1 MNDFVLSLLS
11 RGYGQIVPNEDGHA
25 GRLEVCFEPQDYF
38 NWKSQPPLLHLTSS
52 GRIFGGLEPAPPK
65 TYSTRRGPLILYSED
80 LALAYRSC
88 QVNRKRKALSCPK
101 QEAEKQLH
109 TLQDLTGAI
118 LAFGKRKVGS
128 LAGVTH
134 PLLPDKHVTQN
145 ISMHHRPGEKNY
157 NSSQVKGENTN
168 QIRYQPR
175 FLCSPRPNR
184 ADLGPLPPISE
195 GLVHVQLQEK
205 AQAPSDEEMTF
216 KTKEQKDQK
225 PKERKRQ
232 VKSLRIAT
240 DTCRANM
247 SPIPETEPAHQT
259 EDQTVTP
266 ATVKNTSTI
275 LPHLIDHPQDLSGR
289 GKRSRMESGGGVG
302 EMCALRSVYVDSSLE
317 CSPLSRVNYY
327 GGHMEGSRQMRH
339 CGGETHMRRVNIE
352 TDPSFTVFHLPPI
365 NQSSL
370 VNSSSDITLTMN
382 QTEIK
387 EKKSSCENLPKRDLH
402 IHLPDIKVGT
412 THENPSER
420 RVHSQVLL
428 LFPAQTEQTDTHQP
442 DDELHRTPVKE
453 TEPCGDLEH
462 AVGIDQ
468 RKQDPLSDSKCRIIE
483 MDLGHVMWSDDLEKG
498 DQHPPL
504 GPLPPLVGRRGPG
517 KQSSMAVYRQ
527 NLHDPED
534 TTETQTGITRGCLPL
549 ELREWQGGQA
559 VGTLIM
565 GPDGEIIR
573 LSLWDPAV
581 DTEDHPIMGDV
592 TQGHVLKVVTSEGD
606 LKQPWTAFTQDHD
619 TDEEE
624 DTTSNTEETTSNTER
639 LDSSHEKFKVNKT
652 AEKMNA
658 KKRQHPLGSHNKTV
672 RKRQVFKISSH
683 EETNAEEEE
692 EQLED
697 EEEEEE
703 EEEDE
708 EEEEQEEVDEEEED
722 EDENEENG
730 SDNKPV
736 NKARVFRVKAH
747 AHQNNAEDDFSS
759 DCQRIQKERVIK
771 LRLHAEQTKAKRKK
785 IHLGADNQIIQDEQV
800 FKVRSRAKQTNAKKD
815 DCLGADSEIIQEEKV
830 FKVRSRAKQTN
841 AKRKDDCLGADSEI
855 IHETQTFKER
865 SHAKRTKAKRKEDC
879 FGSDSEIIQDEQIYL
894 PEERLEEMSS
904 STTPQL
910 NKTGEEATKRN
921 RKVKATTLQP
931 ETKVTRGSRRSKG
944 VAPAISPKS
953 THLSPRAHS
962 PDSLSPEGQAE
973 IPTGLPTE
981 AEKGHSENTV
991 GREYAE
997 HMLVEEVK
1005 KNKKSNKHT
1014 GKSKGKSVQ
1023 IHEDIETRNTSVPDD
1038 PTPTSKKVGY
1048 ILVHMLILILYALYL
1063 LQYSLNLQKKK
1074 KTGREKKEETKEEKE
1089 EPTKKAQNL
1098 TVKVKKKKGQPAFVV
1113 GKPRPQDVERM
1124 AYPVDEPERLMTH
1137 EREVTTHD
1145 SEDELE
1151 NTENTP
1157 EHTYTDSEDDRDA
1170 DTDPE
1175 STDTHEAHQV
1185 SPGSVYSTHRSQHS
1199 LITAR
1204 SDASIHRLSQSSVR
1218 TPSMGM
1224 ASHCGPCSPAPLSL
1238 ICLPPQS
1245 ATPPA
1250 SDPTGSEPG
1259 NHVKSNEV
1267 PPNQTDKK
1275 AAALAEKAERRRL
1288 EVEKKRKEREEEK
1301 KRQQEKE
1308 VTEERMRLELEEE
1321 QRKRAEEARLQKIR
1335 EEDERQRR
1343 QEEEMER
1350 QRRER
1355 AEKDRERRQQEEKR
1369 RLLERLQRERQEE
1382 EKRQAAQLE
1391 RRRLEEEAR
1400 KEEELRKLSEME
1412 EAERLEYL
1420 RRQQEEEEERRKA
1433 AEERRR
1439 REEEAAMHAE
1449 EQARL
1454 QAELFVRQRAA
1465 LEQHLKF
1472 QRGLFVEA
1480 EGLEQTQ
1487 DISRPW
1493 IFSYFAL
1500 LKLLGL
1506 DDAASE
1512 DTLKDVL

>member
-1 MNDFVLSLLS
+1 LRGFVLAPLFVYLFIGTSFLLAGFVSLFRIRTIMKHDGTKTEKLEKLMVRIGVFSVLYTVPATIVIACYFYEQAFREQWEKTWHMQTCKRFAVPCPVNNFAPMSPDFTVFMIKYLMTMIVGITSGFWIWSGKTLQSWRRFYKRLS
-11 RGYGQIVPNEDGHA
+11 NSNQGETT
-25 GRLEVCFEPQDYF
+25 DYF
-38 NWKSQPPLLHLTSS
+38 NWKSQPPLLRLTSS

-80 LALAYRSC
+80 LALAYRSG
-88 QVNRKRKALSCPK
+88 QVNRKRKAPSCPK

-134 PLLPDKHVTQN
+134 PLLPDKHVIQN
-145 ISMHHRPGEKNY
+145 INMHHRPGEKNY
-157 NSSQVKGENTN
+157 NSSQVK
-168 QIRYQPR
+168 
-175 FLCSPRPNR
+175 
-184 ADLGPLPPISE
+184 
-195 GLVHVQLQEK
+195 
-205 AQAPSDEEMTF
+205 DEQMTF

-225 PKERKRQ
+225 PKERKRP
-232 VKSLRIAT
+232 VKSLRIAA
-240 DTCRANM
+240 DPCRAHM
-247 SPIPETEPAHQT
+247 SPIPESEPAHQT
-259 EDQTVTP
+259 EDQTVFP
-266 ATVKNTSTI
+266 ATRKITATI
-275 LPHLIDHPQDLSGR
+275 LPHLIDHPKDLNGR
-289 GKRSRMESGGGVG
+289 GKHSRMESGGGVG
-302 EMCALRSVYVDSSLE
+302 EMCTLRSVYVDSSLE

-327 GGHMEGSRQMRH
+327 GGHMEGSRQ
-339 CGGETHMRRVNIE
+339 N
-352 TDPSFTVFHLPPI
+352 
-365 NQSSL
+365 
-370 VNSSSDITLTMN
+370 
-382 QTEIK
+382 
-387 EKKSSCENLPKRDLH
+387 
-402 IHLPDIKVGT
+402 
-412 THENPSER
+412 
-420 RVHSQVLL
+420 
-428 LFPAQTEQTDTHQP
+428 
-442 DDELHRTPVKE
+442 ELHRTLVKE
-453 TEPCGDLEH
+453 TEPRGDLEH

-527 NLHDPED
+527 NLHDPVD

-565 GPDGEIIR
+565 GPDGEIIC

-592 TQGHVLKVVTSEGD
+592 TQ
-606 LKQPWTAFTQDHD
+606 
-619 TDEEE
+619 EE
-624 DTTSNTEETTSNTER
+624 DTTSNTEETTSNTEQP
-639 LDSSHEKFKVNKT
+639 DSSHEEFRVNKT
-652 AEKMNA
+652 SEKMNTT
-658 KKRQHPLGSHNKTV
+658 KRWHPFGSHNKTV
-672 RKRQVFKISSH
+672 QKRQVFKVSSH

-692 EQLED
+692 EQSED
-697 EEEEEE
+697 EEEVEEEEEE
-703 EEEDE
+703 EE
-708 EEEEQEEVDEEEED
+708 EEVDEEEED
-722 EDENEENG
+722 EDGENG

-736 NKARVFRVKAH
+736 NNAQVFKVKAH
-747 AHQNNAEDDFSS
+747 AQQNNAEDDFGS
-759 DCQRIQKERVIK
+759 DCQIIQKEKVIK
-771 LRLHAEQTKAKRKK
+771 VRLHAEQTKAKRKENR
-785 IHLGADNQIIQDEQV
+785 LGADNEIIQDEQV
-800 FKVRSRAKQTNAKKD
+800 HKVRSRAKQTNAKKD
-815 DCLGADSEIIQEEKV
+815 DCSGAESEIIQEEKV
-830 FKVRSRAKQTN
+830 FKVRSHAKQTN

-855 IHETQTFKER
+855 IHETQDRQKSRQDYQRRQSESQ
-865 SHAKRTKAKRKEDC
+865 SHGILCSCFCVYKICPDAQDC
-879 FGSDSEIIQDEQIYL
+879 FD
-894 PEERLEEMSS
+894 R
-904 STTPQL
+904 
-910 NKTGEEATKRN
+910 
-921 RKVKATTLQP
+921 
-931 ETKVTRGSRRSKG
+931 
-944 VAPAISPKS
+944 
-953 THLSPRAHS
+953 
-962 PDSLSPEGQAE
+962 
-973 IPTGLPTE
+973 
-981 AEKGHSENTV
+981 KGHSENTG

-1005 KNKKSNKHT
+1005 KNKKSNKQT

-1023 IHEDIETRNTSVPDD
+1023 IHEGIETLNTSVPDD
-1038 PTPTSKKVGY
+1038 PTPTSKK
-1048 ILVHMLILILYALYL
+1048 
-1063 LQYSLNLQKKK
+1063 KKK
-1074 KTGREKKEETKEEKE
+1074 KTGKQKKEETKEEKE
-1089 EPTKKAQNL
+1089 EPIKAQNV

-1113 GKPRPQDVERM
+1113 
-1124 AYPVDEPERLMTH
+1124 AC
-1137 EREVTTHD
+1137 
-1145 SEDELE
+1145 
-1151 NTENTP
+1151 
-1157 EHTYTDSEDDRDA
+1157 
-1170 DTDPE
+1170 
-1175 STDTHEAHQV
+1175 
-1185 SPGSVYSTHRSQHS
+1185 
-1199 LITAR
+1199 
-1204 SDASIHRLSQSSVR
+1204 SDASFHRLSQSSIR

-1238 ICLPPQS
+1238 IYLPPQS
-1245 ATPPA
+1245 ALPPA
-1250 SDPTGSEPG
+1250 SDPTKSDPG
-1259 NHVKSNEV
+1259 NDVKSNEV
-1267 PPNQTDKK
+1267 PTNQTDKK

-1308 VTEERMRLELEEE
+1308 ATEERMRLELEEE

-1335 EEDERQRR
+1335 EEDERQRK
-1343 QEEEMER
+1343 QKEEMER
-1350 QRRER
+1350 QRREQ

-1391 RRRLEEEAR
+1391 HLRLEEEAR

-1420 RRQQEEEEERRKA
+1420 RRQKEEEEERRKA

-1454 QAELFVRQRAA
+1454 QAELFARQRAA

>member
-1 MNDFVLSLLS
+1 MKDFVLSLLS
-11 RGYGQIVPNEDGHA
+11 RGYGQIVPNEDGHD

-38 NWKSQPPLLHLTSS
+38 NWKSQPPLLRLTSS
-52 GRIFGGLEPAPPK
+52 GRFFGGLVPVPPK

-80 LALAYRSC
+80 LALAYRSG
-88 QVNRKRKALSCPK
+88 QVNRKRKAPSCPK

-118 LAFGKRKVGS
+118 LAFGKKKTFVGS

-134 PLLPDKHVTQN
+134 PLLPDKHVIQN
-145 ISMHHRPGEKNY
+145 INMHHRPEEKNY

-168 QIRYQPR
+168 QIKYQPR

-184 ADLGPLPPISE
+184 ADLGPLPPITD
-195 GLVHVQLQEK
+195 GLVHVQIPEK
-205 AQAPSDEEMTF
+205 TQAASDEQMTF
-216 KTKEQKDQK
+216 KTKEQKEQLKEK
-225 PKERKRQ
+225 PKERKRP
-232 VKSLRIAT
+232 VKSLRIAA
-240 DTCRANM
+240 DTCRAHM
-247 SPIPETEPAHQT
+247 SPIPETEPAHRT
-259 EDQTVTP
+259 EDQTETP
-266 ATVKNTSTI
+266 ATKKITSTI
-275 LPHLIDHPQDLSGR
+275 LPHLIDHPKDLNNR

-302 EMCALRSVYVDSSLE
+302 EMCTLRSVYVDPSLE

-365 NQSSL
+365 NQSPL

-402 IHLPDIKVGT
+402 VHLPDIKEGT

-420 RVHSQVLL
+420 RMHNKVLL
-428 LFPAQTEQTDTHQP
+428 LFPAQTEHTDTHQP
-442 DDELHRTPVKE
+442 EDDLHRTPVKE
-453 TEPCGDLEH
+453 TEPRGDLEH
-462 AVGIDQ
+462 AVG
-468 RKQDPLSDSKCRIIE
+468 KQDPLSDSKCRIIE
-483 MDLGHVMWSDDLEKG
+483 MDLRHVMWSDDLEKG

-527 NLHDPED
+527 NLHDPAD

-581 DTEDHPIMGDV
+581 DTKDHPIMGDV

-606 LKQPWTAFTQDHD
+606 LRQPWTILIEDHD

-624 DTTSNTEETTSNTER
+624 DTTSNTEETTLNTEQ
-639 LDSSHEKFKVNKT
+639 LDSSHEEFKVSKT
-652 AEKMNA
+652 AEKMNTTM
-658 KKRQHPLGSHNKTV
+658 KRHPLGSHNKTV
-672 RKRQVFKISSH
+672 RKRQVSSH

-692 EQLED
+692 E
-697 EEEEEE
+697 EEE
-703 EEEDE
+703 
-708 EEEEQEEVDEEEED
+708 EEVDEE
-722 EDENEENG
+722 
-730 SDNKPV
+730 
-736 NKARVFRVKAH
+736 VFRVEAH
-747 AHQNNAEDDFSS
+747 AQQNNAEDDFGS
-759 DCQRIQKERVIK
+759 DCQIIQKERVIK
-771 LRLHAEQTKAKRKK
+771 VRSHAEQTKAKRKENR
-785 IHLGADNQIIQDEQV
+785 LGADNEIIQDEQV
-800 FKVRSRAKQTNAKKD
+800 YKVRSRAKQTNAKKD
-815 DCLGADSEIIQEEKV
+815 DCLGADSELIQEEKV

-855 IHETQTFKER
+855 VHETQTFKVR
-865 SHAKRTKAKRKEDC
+865 SHAKQTKAKRKEDC
-879 FGSDSEIIQDEQIYL
+879 FGSESEIIQDEQIYL

-904 STTPQL
+904 STTHQL
-910 NKTGEEATKRN
+910 NKTGEEATGVQRN
-921 RKVKATTLQP
+921 RKVKTTTLQP
-931 ETKVTRGSRRSKG
+931 ETKVTRRSRKSKG
-944 VAPAISPKS
+944 AAPAISPKS
-953 THLSPRAHS
+953 THFTPRAHS
-962 PDSLSPEGQAE
+962 PDSLSPEGQSE
-973 IPTGLPTE
+973 IQTGLPTE
-981 AEKGHSENTV
+981 AEKGHSENTG
-991 GREYAE
+991 GREDTE
-997 HMLVEEVK
+997 HTLVEKVK
-1005 KNKKSNKHT
+1005 KNKKSNKQT
-1014 GKSKGKSVQ
+1014 GKSKGTSVQ
-1023 IHEDIETRNTSVPDD
+1023 IHEDIETQNTSVPDD
-1038 PTPTSKKVGY
+1038 PTSTSKK
-1048 ILVHMLILILYALYL
+1048 
-1063 LQYSLNLQKKK
+1063 KKK
-1074 KTGREKKEETKEEKE
+1074 KTGKQKKEETKEEKE
-1089 EPTKKAQNL
+1089 EPIKAQNL

-1113 GKPRPQDVERM
+1113 GKPRPQDVEWM
-1124 AYPVDEPERLMTH
+1124 ANPVDEPERLMTH

-1157 EHTYTDSEDDRDA
+1157 EHTYTDSDMDA
-1170 DTDPE
+1170 DTDRE
-1175 STDTHEAHQV
+1175 STDTHEAHED
-1185 SPGSVYSTHRSQHS
+1185 SPRSVYSTHRSQQS
-1199 LITAR
+1199 LITA
-1204 SDASIHRLSQSSVR
+1204 SSEVSIHRLSQSSIR
-1218 TPSMGM
+1218 TPSMRMG
-1224 ASHCGPCSPAPLSL
+1224 SHCSPCSPAPLSL
-1238 ICLPPQS
+1238 IYLPPQS
-1245 ATPPA
+1245 ALPPA
-1250 SDPTGSEPG
+1250 SDPTKSEPG
-1259 NHVKSNEV
+1259 NDVKSNEV
-1267 PPNQTDKK
+1267 PTNQTDKK
-1275 AAALAEKAERRRL
+1275 AAALAEKAECRRL

-1308 VTEERMRLELEEE
+1308 ATEERMRLELEEE
-1321 QRKRAEEARLQKIR
+1321 QRKRAEEVRLQKIR
-1335 EEDERQRR
+1335 EEDERERR

-1355 AEKDRERRQQEEKR
+1355 AEKDRERRRQEEKR

-1391 RRRLEEEAR
+1391 RQRLEEEAR

-1420 RRQQEEEEERRKA
+1420 RRQQEQQEERRKA

-1439 REEEAAMHAE
+1439 KEEGAAMHAE
-1449 EQARL
+1449 EEARL
-1454 QAELFVRQRAA
+1454 QAELFARQRAA

-1480 EGLEQTQ
+1480 DGLEQTQ

-1493 IFSYFAL
+1493 IFSYFTL

-1506 DDAASE
+1506 DEAASE